1 MPAPQLLLS
10 VVEVNGQEVMDLLAP
25 GAEPTRG
32 AKIRI
37 EDGSNDWWLDR
48 SKVVE
53 RSITSGGVERNICLY
68 EFFLF

>member
-1 MPAPQLLLS
+1 
-10 VVEVNGQEVMDLLAP
+10 MDLLAP

-53 RSITSGGVERNICLY
+53 RSITSGGVLAGLGWAGLWLWL
-68 EFFLF
+68 LFVEA